1 MGHEADSSRD
11 VGAAD
16 GGLTRRT
23 FVRGGAL
30 LAAAA
35 AAGAFG
41 AGGILGAPPAKA
53 AEAAG
58 GLPPFVPGT
67 PLEPDQMRISFM
79 GTSFLPRIAQ
89 QCNSVYVELG
99 NGDSF
104 VFDYGS
110 GVSSKYVAMGVPY
123 SKQTR
128 VFLTHLHGDHMSDL
142 VTLYCFGPASD
153 RKTPLHIYGP
163 SGDSPDEG
171 TDTFCKR
178 LYQLTKWHRES
189 FSFLSTGVKGGGDGY
204 DIVPHELPYMRSGI
218 AYEGHGV
225 VIRHFPAI
233 HARDGSIS
241 FKLEWNG
248 LSMVFSGDT
257 KPNDYMLRHGK
268 GVDVLVHEMVVP
280 ATVWATKNSGLE
292 PGDEGYLLAVKTA
305 KQIQRS
311 SHTPELALGYILEQ
325 TQPRLGIGDALPGQR
340 RHRGPGDGA
349 GAPVVQGSVR
359 HRGRRPGGHGVQG
372 RDDLGLCGPRPVRLV
387 PAAQDV
393 GPVDTQGPEVRRSSG
408 TAEPAAA
415 QARDPAERVQ
425 QPSIGLSRL
434 RARSGGQA
442 PADRAPAGSGH
453 PACGGSGWSSRLR
466 M

>member
-1 MGHEADSSRD
+1 MGYDADPSRD
-11 VGAAD
+11 DRVAE

-23 FVRGGAL
+23 FVRGSAV
-30 LAAAA
+30 LAAVA

-41 AGGILGAPPAKA
+41 AGGLLGAPPAKA
-53 AEAAG
+53 TPGVTE
-58 GLPPFVPGT
+58 GLPPFIPGT

-89 QCNSVYVELG
+89 QCNSVFVELG
-99 NGDSF
+99 NGDNF

-178 LYQLTKWHRES
+178 LYQLTRWHRES

-204 DIVPHELPYMRSGI
+204 DIVPHELPYMRSGV

-225 VIRHFPAI
+225 VITHFPAI

-241 FKLEWNG
+241 YKLEWNG
-248 LSMVFSGDT
+248 MSMVFSGDT

-280 ATVWATKNSGLE
+280 ATVWATKNSGLN
-292 PGDEGYLLAVKTA
+292 PGDTGYAAAVKIA
-305 KQIQRS
+305 KEIQRS

-325 TQPRLGIGDALPGQR
+325 TQPRLGIGTHFQANDDTIGHATQQVR
-340 RHRGPGDGA
+340 RWYAGPFAIAVDGFVVTVSKDEMTSAWADLDQFAWYPPPKMWDPSTLKDPKYDGA
-349 GAPVVQGSVR
+349 LAQLN
-359 HRGRRPGGHGVQG
+359 RRLLKHVIP
-372 RDDLGLCGPRPVRLV
+372 PNEFNSP
-387 PAAQDV
+387 P
-393 GPVDTQGPEVRRSSG
+393 SG
-408 TAEPAAA
+408 
-415 QARDPAERVQ
+415 
-425 QPSIGLSRL
+425 
-434 RARSGGQA
+434 
-442 PADRAPAGSGH
+442 
-453 PACGGSGWSSRLR
+453 
-466 M
+466 

>member
-325 TQPRLGIGDALPGQR
+325 TQPRLGIGTHFQANDDTVGPATEQVR
-340 RHRGPGDGA
+340 RWYKGPFAIAVDGLVVTVSKDEMTSAYADLDQYAWYPPPKMWDPSTLKDPKYDGA
-349 GAPVVQGSVR
+349 LAQLNRRLLR
-359 HRGRRPGGHGVQG
+359 HVIP
-372 RDDLGLCGPRPVRLV
+372 PSEFNSP
-387 PAAQDV
+387 P
-393 GPVDTQGPEVRRSSG
+393 SG
-408 TAEPAAA
+408 
-415 QARDPAERVQ
+415 
-425 QPSIGLSRL
+425 
-434 RARSGGQA
+434 
-442 PADRAPAGSGH
+442 
-453 PACGGSGWSSRLR
+453 
-466 M
+466 